1 MKRKKKYKVSPEVRA
16 NMQAAAQKRVK
27 QQREAAQF
35 AELPPPAEPAPKSAF
50 KEEIVLLQGR
60 PDHTRPYPARPDP
73 ARPDPERPPVRL
85 SELTRR
91 LQSLLAT
98 YGDVPVFIMGHG
110 KPKRIEY
117 SPDFIE
123 VQIAS

>member
-60 PDHTRPYPARPDP
+60 PDHTRP
-73 ARPDPERPPVRL
+73 DPERPPVRL